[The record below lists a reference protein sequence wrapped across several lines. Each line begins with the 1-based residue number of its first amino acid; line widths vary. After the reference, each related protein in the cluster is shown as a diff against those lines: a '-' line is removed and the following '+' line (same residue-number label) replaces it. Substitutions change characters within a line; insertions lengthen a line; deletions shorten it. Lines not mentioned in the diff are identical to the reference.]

1 MSATVSLK
9 ELYPFPGWIISNIDL
24 NFTLGTGDIF
34 LRQDAR
40 RKRLQ
45 CPYCDYP
52 MGAMRTSERQALDL
66 PLGTISKVTLCF
78 SAPQGKCSQCGCF
91 HTFLPE
97 GIEDKSRATER
108 LKIYV
113 SRLCRF
119 MAVNKTALFFSVSVN
134 TVRRWDKDILQRTL
148 PTPERDNIHSI
159 LVDETSIGKGHSYLT
174 VVLNAETGEVL
185 HLAEGKRKSSLEGFF
200 DKLSDAQ
207 KANIQAVGIDRS
219 GSYQSVV
226 KEQIPEAKI
235 VYDKFHIV
243 SNYHDVI
250 DEIRRKEW
258 HLAEETEERKFIK
271 GQRFNLFKNP
281 CNLKFDQKKS
291 LKELLDM
298 NVNLHSAYVLKD
310 ALKNLW
316 TYTSEAWAGKYLDKW
331 IGWANETGIDE
342 LIRFA
347 KGLDRAR
354 DGLLS
359 YCKHQITSAKI
370 ESFNATI
377 KRIIR
382 KACGYRDMDYLYLK
396 IRQEALADE
405 Q

>member
-1 MSATVSLK
+1 MSATVSLSG
-9 ELYPFPGWIISNIDL
+9 LYHFPGWIIDNIEL
-24 NFTLGTGDIF
+24 NYDSCCGDVF

-40 RKRLQ
+40 KKKLQ
-45 CPYCDYP
+45 CLYCDYP
-52 MGAMRTSERQALDL
+52 MGAMRTSERQVLDL
-66 PLGTISKVTLCF
+66 PLGTLNTMRIHF
-78 SAPQGKCSQCGCF
+78 HAPQGKCSQCGNI
-91 HTFLPE
+91 HTFVPE
-97 GIEDKSRATER
+97 GIEENSRATER

-119 MAVNKTALFFSVSVN
+119 MPVNKTATFFPVSVN
-134 TVRRWDKDILQRTL
+134 TVRRWDKDVLQRTL
-148 PTPERDNIHSI
+148 SAPNFDDLYAI
-159 LVDETSIGKGHSYLT
+159 LIDETSIGKGHSYLT

-185 HLAEGKRKSSLEGFF
+185 HLAEGKRKTSLEGFF
-200 DKLSDAQ
+200 NQLSEAQ

-226 KEQIPEAKI
+226 KEQIPEAHI

-243 SNYHDVI
+243 SNYNDVI
-250 DEIRRKEW
+250 DEIRREEW
-258 HLAEETEERKFIK
+258 RQAEEKEDKNFIK

-298 NVNLHSAYVLKD
+298 NENLHSAYVLKD

-316 TYTSEAWAGKYLDKW
+316 TYTSETWAGKYLDKW
-331 IGWANETGIDE
+331 IGWANETGIE
-342 LIRFA
+342 QLIRFA
-347 KGLDRAR
+347 KGLNRAR

-382 KACGYRDMDYLYLK
+382 KACGYRDMEYLFLK
-396 IRQEALADE
+396 IRQEALAD
-405 Q
+405 

>member
-9 ELYPFPGWIISNIDL
+9 GLYHFPGWIIDNIELDFEL
-24 NFTLGTGDIF
+24 NSGDVY

-40 RKRLQ
+40 KKMLQ
-45 CPYCDYP
+45 CPYCEYP
-52 MGAMRTSERQALDL
+52 MGAMRTSERHVLDL
-66 PLGTISKVTLCF
+66 PLGLLNKITIHFT
-78 SAPQGKCSQCGCF
+78 APQGKCSQCGHF

-97 GIEDKSRATER
+97 GIEENSRATER
-108 LKIYV
+108 LKFYV

-119 MAVNKTALFFSVSVN
+119 MPVNKTATFFPVSVN

-148 PTPERDNIHSI
+148 PSPELDNIHSI

-200 DKLSDAQ
+200 DKLSDSQ
-207 KANIQAVGIDRS
+207 KANIKAVGIDRS

-235 VYDKFHIV
+235 VYDKFHII
-243 SNYHDVI
+243 SNYNDVI
-250 DEIRRKEW
+250 DEIRREEW
-258 HLAEETEERKFIK
+258 RQAEETEDKNFIK

-281 CNLKFDQKKS
+281 CNLKSDQKKS

-316 TYTSEAWAGKYLDKW
+316 TYTSETWAGKYLDKW

-342 LIRFA
+342 LMRFA
-347 KGLDRAR
+347 KGLNRAR

-359 YCKHQITSAKI
+359 YCKHPITSAKI

-396 IRQEALADE
+396 IRQEALAD
-405 Q
+405 

>member
-1 MSATVSLK
+1 LQA
-9 ELYPFPGWIISNIDL
+9 
-24 NFTLGTGDIF
+24 GDVF
-34 LRQDAR
+34 LRPDAR
-40 RKRLQ
+40 KKVKR
-45 CPYCDYP
+45 CPYCEHP
-52 MGAMRTSERQALDL
+52 MGEMRTVERRVLDL
-66 PLGTISKVTLCF
+66 PLGTLNKMTIHFTTS
-78 SAPQGKCSQCGCF
+78 QGKCSQCGNF
-91 HTFLPE
+91 HTFLPP
-97 GIEDKSRATER
+97 GIEGNSRATER

-119 MAVNKTALFFSVSVN
+119 MPVNKAATFFPISVN
-134 TVRRWDKDILQRTL
+134 TARRWDKDILQRTL
-148 PTPERDNIHSI
+148 PSPNLDDIHAI
-159 LVDETSIGKGHSYLT
+159 LVDETSIGKGHNYLT
-174 VVLNAETGEVL
+174 VVLNAVTGEVL

-200 DKLSDAQ
+200 EKLSAAQ
-207 KANIQAVGIDRS
+207 KASIQAVGIDRS

-226 KEQIPEAKI
+226 KEQIPDADI

-243 SNYHDVI
+243 SNYNDVI
-250 DEIRRKEW
+250 DEIRREEW
-258 HLAEETEERKFIK
+258 RQAEEKEDKKFIK

-281 CNLKFDQKKS
+281 CNLKFDAKKS

-298 NVNLHSAYVLKD
+298 NKNLHSAYLLKD

-316 TYTSEAWAGKYLDKW
+316 TYTSAAWAGKYLDKW
-331 IGWANETGIDE
+331 IGWAKETEIEE

-347 KGLDRAR
+347 KGLNKAR

-396 IRQEALADE
+396 IRQEAFAS
-405 Q
+405 

>member
-1 MSATVSLK
+1 MSATVSLSG
-9 ELYPFPGWIISNIDL
+9 LYQFPGWIIDNIELDYKL
-24 NFTLGTGDIF
+24 SAGDVY

-40 RKRLQ
+40 KKRLQ
-45 CPYCDYP
+45 CPYCEYP
-52 MGAMRTSERQALDL
+52 MGAMRASERHVLDL
-66 PLGTISKVTLCF
+66 PLGLLNKMTIHFT
-78 SAPQGKCSQCGCF
+78 APQGKCSQCGHF

-97 GIEDKSRATER
+97 GIEENSRATER
-108 LKIYV
+108 LKFYV

-119 MAVNKTALFFSVSVN
+119 MPVNKTATFFPVSVN

-148 PTPERDNIHSI
+148 PSPELDNIHSI

-200 DKLSDAQ
+200 DKLSDSQ

-243 SNYHDVI
+243 SNYNDVI
-250 DEIRRKEW
+250 DEIRREEW
-258 HLAEETEERKFIK
+258 RQAEETEDKNFIK

-316 TYTSEAWAGKYLDKW
+316 TYTSETWAGKYLDKW

-347 KGLDRAR
+347 KGLNRAR

-396 IRQEALADE
+396 IRQEALAE
-405 Q
+405 

>member
-9 ELYPFPGWIISNIDL
+9 ELYHFPGWIISHIDL

-45 CPYCDYP
+45 CPYCDSP
-52 MGAMRTSERQALDL
+52 MGVMRTSERQALDL

-119 MAVNKTALFFSVSVN
+119 MPVNKTALFFSVSVN
-134 TVRRWDKDILQRTL
+134 TVRRWDKDSFQRTL

-185 HLAEGKRKSSLEGFF
+185 HLSEGQRKSSLEGF
-200 DKLSDAQ
+200 LT
-207 KANIQAVGIDRS
+207 S
-219 GSYQSVV
+219 GQILKKPIS
-226 KEQIPEAKI
+226 KQIPEAKI

-243 SNYHDVI
+243 SNYNDVI

-310 ALKNLW
+310 ALKNVW

-347 KGLDRAR
+347 KGLNRAR

-396 IRQEALADE
+396 IRQEALAD
-405 Q
+405 

>member
-1 MSATVSLK
+1 MSATVSLNR
-9 ELYPFPGWIISNIDL
+9 LYQFPGWIIDNIKLNFESNI
-24 NFTLGTGDIF
+24 GEVF
-34 LRQDAR
+34 LRADAR
-40 RKRLQ
+40 RKVNK
-45 CPYCDYP
+45 CPYCDHP
-52 MGAMRTSERQALDL
+52 MGEMRTVERQALDL
-66 PLGTISKVTLCF
+66 PLGTLNKMTIHFVVS
-78 SAPQGKCSQCGCF
+78 QGKCSQCDSF
-91 HTFLPE
+91 HTFLPA
-97 GIEDKSRATER
+97 GIESNGRATER
-108 LKIYV
+108 LKVYV

-119 MAVNKTALFFSVSVN
+119 MPVSKAASFFPISVN
-134 TVRRWDKDILQRTL
+134 TARRWDKDVLQRTL
-148 PTPERDNIHSI
+148 PSPNLDNIHAV
-159 LVDETSIGKGHSYLT
+159 LVDETSIGKGHNYLT
-174 VVLNAETGEVL
+174 VVLNADTGEVL
-185 HLAEGKRKSSLEGFF
+185 HLAEGKRKTSLEGFF
-200 DKLSDAQ
+200 EKLSDKQ

-226 KEQIPEAKI
+226 KEQIPDADI

-243 SNYHDVI
+243 SNYNDVI
-250 DEIRRKEW
+250 DEIRREEW
-258 HLAEETEERKFIK
+258 RKAEEKEDKTFIK

-281 CNLKFDQKKS
+281 WNLTLNAKKS

-298 NVNLHSAYVLKD
+298 NKNLHSAYILKD

-316 TYTSEAWAGKYLDKW
+316 SYTSKTWAGKYLDKW
-331 IGWANETGIDE
+331 IGWANETRIEE

-347 KGLDRAR
+347 KGLNRAR

-396 IRQEALADE
+396 IRQEALAD
-405 Q
+405 

>member
-1 MSATVSLK
+1 
-9 ELYPFPGWIISNIDL
+9 
-24 NFTLGTGDIF
+24 
-34 LRQDAR
+34 
-40 RKRLQ
+40 
-45 CPYCDYP
+45 
-52 MGAMRTSERQALDL
+52 MGVMRASERQALDL
-66 PLGTISKVTLCF
+66 PLGAINKVTLCF

-97 GIEDKSRATER
+97 GIEDNSRATER

-119 MAVNKTALFFSVSVN
+119 MPVNKTALFFSVSVN

-148 PTPERDNIHSI
+148 PTPERDNIPSI

-185 HLAEGKRKSSLEGFF
+185 HLSEGQRKSSLEGF
-200 DKLSDAQ
+200 LT
-207 KANIQAVGIDRS
+207 S
-219 GSYQSVV
+219 GQILKKPIS
-226 KEQIPEAKI
+226 KQIPEAKI

-243 SNYHDVI
+243 SNYNDVI

-258 HLAEETEERKFIK
+258 HLAEETEERAFIK

-281 CNLKFDQKKS
+281 CNLKFDQNKS

-310 ALKNLW
+310 ALKNVW

-347 KGLDRAR
+347 KGLNRAR

>member
-1 MSATVSLK
+1 MPATVSLK
-9 ELYPFPGWIISNIDL
+9 GLYHFPGWIIDNIKLDYKL
-24 NFTLGTGDIF
+24 NSGDVY
-34 LRQDAR
+34 LRHDAR
-40 RKRLQ
+40 RKKLH
-45 CPYCDYP
+45 CPYCDHP
-52 MGAMRTSERQALDL
+52 MGAMRTSERQVLDL
-66 PLGTISKVTLCF
+66 PLGLLNNMRINFT
-78 SAPQGKCSQCGCF
+78 APQGKCSQCGHF
-91 HTFLPE
+91 HTFLPD
-97 GIEDKSRATER
+97 GIKENSRATER
-108 LKIYV
+108 LKVYV

-119 MAVNKTALFFSVSVN
+119 MPVNKAATFFPISVN

-148 PTPERDNIHSI
+148 PLPKLDNIHSI

-200 DKLSDAQ
+200 DKLSGSQ
-207 KANIQAVGIDRS
+207 KACIQAVGIDRS

-243 SNYHDVI
+243 SNYNDVI
-250 DEIRRKEW
+250 DKIRREEW
-258 HLAEETEERKFIK
+258 RQAEETDDKNFIK

-281 CNLKFDQKKS
+281 CNLKPEQKKS

-298 NVNLHSAYVLKD
+298 NANLHSAYVLKD

-347 KGLDRAR
+347 KGLNRAR

-359 YCKHQITSAKI
+359 YCKQQITSAKI

-396 IRQEALADE
+396 IRQEGLSN
-405 Q
+405 

>member
-9 ELYPFPGWIISNIDL
+9 GLYHFPGWIIDNIELDYESNS
-24 NFTLGTGDIF
+24 GDVF

-40 RKRLQ
+40 KKRLH
-45 CPYCDYP
+45 CPYCEYP
-52 MGAMRTSERQALDL
+52 MGAMRTSERHALDL
-66 PLGTISKVTLCF
+66 PLGLLNKMTIHFT
-78 SAPQGKCSQCGCF
+78 APQGKCSQCGHF

-97 GIEDKSRATER
+97 GIEGSSRATER
-108 LKIYV
+108 LKFYV

-119 MAVNKTALFFSVSVN
+119 MPVNKTATFFPVSVN
-134 TVRRWDKDILQRTL
+134 TVRRWDKDVLQRTL
-148 PTPERDNIHSI
+148 PTPELDNIHSI

-200 DKLSDAQ
+200 DKLSDRQ

-243 SNYHDVI
+243 SNYNDVI
-250 DEIRRKEW
+250 DEIRREEW
-258 HLAEETEERKFIK
+258 RQAEETEDKNFIK

-281 CNLKFDQKKS
+281 CNLKSDQKKS

-316 TYTSEAWAGKYLDKW
+316 TYTSETWAGKYLDKW
-331 IGWANETGIDE
+331 IGWANETGIEE

-347 KGLDRAR
+347 KGLNRAR

-359 YCKHQITSAKI
+359 YCKHPITSAKI

-396 IRQEALADE
+396 IRQEALSD
-405 Q
+405 

>member
-9 ELYPFPGWIISNIDL
+9 GLYHFPGWIIDNIEL
-24 NFTLGTGDIF
+24 NHESSTGDIF

-40 RKRLQ
+40 KKMLQ
-45 CPYCDYP
+45 CPYCEHP
-52 MGAMRTSERQALDL
+52 MGAMRTSVRHVLDL
-66 PLGTISKVTLCF
+66 PLGLLNKVTIHF
-78 SAPQGKCSQCGCF
+78 TAPQGKCSQCGHF

-97 GIEDKSRATER
+97 GIEENSRATER
-108 LKIYV
+108 LKTYV

-119 MAVNKTALFFSVSVN
+119 MPVNKTATFFPVSVN
-134 TVRRWDKDILQRTL
+134 TVRRWDKDVLQRTL
-148 PTPERDNIHSI
+148 SEPKLDDLYAI
-159 LVDETSIGKGHSYLT
+159 LIDETSIGKGHSYLT

-185 HLAEGKRKSSLEGFF
+185 HLAEGKRKTSLEGFF
-200 DKLSDAQ
+200 NKLTESQ

-243 SNYHDVI
+243 SNYNDVI
-250 DEIRRKEW
+250 DKIRREEW
-258 HLAEETEERKFIK
+258 RQAEEKEDKNFIK

-291 LKELLDM
+291 LKELLEM
-298 NVNLHSAYVLKD
+298 NENLHSAYVLKD

-316 TYTSEAWAGKYLDKW
+316 TYTSETWAGKYLDKW

-347 KGLDRAR
+347 KGLNRAR
-354 DGLLS
+354 NGLLS

-382 KACGYRDMDYLYLK
+382 KACGYRDMEYLFLK
-396 IRQEALADE
+396 IRQEALAD
-405 Q
+405 

>member
-9 ELYPFPGWIISNIDL
+9 GLYHFPGWIIDNIELDYE
-24 NFTLGTGDIF
+24 LGSGDVF

-40 RKRLQ
+40 KKMLQ
-45 CPYCDYP
+45 CPYCEYP
-52 MGAMRTSERQALDL
+52 MGAMRTSERRVLDL
-66 PLGTISKVTLCF
+66 PLGLLNNITLHF
-78 SAPQGKCSQCGCF
+78 TAPQGKCSQCDHF
-91 HTFLPE
+91 HTFLPN
-97 GIEDKSRATER
+97 GIEENSRATER
-108 LKIYV
+108 LKLYV
-113 SRLCRF
+113 SRLCRY
-119 MAVNKTALFFSVSVN
+119 MPVNKTALFFPVSAN
-134 TVRRWDKDILQRTL
+134 TVRRWDKDVLQRTL
-148 PTPERDNIHSI
+148 PTPKLDNIHSI

-200 DKLSDAQ
+200 EKLSDSQ

-226 KEQIPEAKI
+226 KEQIPEASI

-243 SNYHDVI
+243 SNYSDVI
-250 DEIRRKEW
+250 DKIRREEW
-258 HLAEETEERKFIK
+258 RQAEETEDKNFIK

-281 CNLKFDQKKS
+281 CNLKFEQKKS

-316 TYTSEAWAGKYLDKW
+316 TYTSETWAGKYLDKW

-342 LIRFA
+342 LRRFA
-347 KGLDRAR
+347 KGLNRAR

-396 IRQEALADE
+396 IRQEALAD
-405 Q
+405 

>member
-1 MSATVSLK
+1 M
-9 ELYPFPGWIISNIDL
+9 
-24 NFTLGTGDIF
+24 
-34 LRQDAR
+34 
-40 RKRLQ
+40 
-45 CPYCDYP
+45 
-52 MGAMRTSERQALDL
+52 
-66 PLGTISKVTLCF
+66 
-78 SAPQGKCSQCGCF
+78 
-91 HTFLPE
+91 
-97 GIEDKSRATER
+97 
-108 LKIYV
+108 
-113 SRLCRF
+113 
-119 MAVNKTALFFSVSVN
+119 
-134 TVRRWDKDILQRTL
+134 
-148 PTPERDNIHSI
+148 DNIHAI

-200 DKLSDAQ
+200 DKLSDNQ

-219 GSYQSVV
+219 GSYKSVV
-226 KEQIPEAKI
+226 KEQIPEARI

-243 SNYHDVI
+243 SNYNDVI
-250 DEIRRKEW
+250 DEIRREEW
-258 HLAEETEERKFIK
+258 RQTEEKEDKNFIK

-281 CNLKFDQKKS
+281 WNLKFEQKKS

-298 NVNLHSAYVLKD
+298 NENLHSAYILKD

-316 TYTSEAWAGKYLDKW
+316 TYTSETWAGKYLDKW
-331 IGWANETGIDE
+331 IAWANETGINE
-342 LIRFA
+342 LKQFA
-347 KGLDRAR
+347 KGLNRDR

-396 IRQEALADE
+396 IRQEALSD
-405 Q
+405 

>member
-9 ELYPFPGWIISNIDL
+9 GLYQFPGWIIDNIDL
-24 NFTLGTGDIF
+24 NFTLNTGDVF

-40 RKRLQ
+40 KKMLQ

-52 MGAMRTSERQALDL
+52 MGAMRTSERQVLDL
-66 PLGTISKVTLCF
+66 PLSVLNKMTIHFTAS
-78 SAPQGKCSQCGCF
+78 QGKCSQCGNF

-97 GIEDKSRATER
+97 GIEENSRATER
-108 LKIYV
+108 LKIYL
-113 SRLCRF
+113 SRFCRF
-119 MAVNKTALFFSVSVN
+119 MPVNKAATFFPVSVN
-134 TVRRWDKDILQRTL
+134 TARRWDKDVLQRTL
-148 PTPERDNIHSI
+148 VSPVLDDIYAI
-159 LVDETSIGKGHSYLT
+159 LIDETSIGKGHNYLT
-174 VVLNAETGEVL
+174 VVLNADTGEVL
-185 HLAEGKRKSSLEGFF
+185 HLAEGKKKTSLEGFF
-200 DKLSDAQ
+200 EKLSTEQ
-207 KANIQAVGIDRS
+207 KSSIQAVGIDRS

-226 KEQIPEAKI
+226 KEQIPHAKI

-243 SNYHDVI
+243 SNYNDVI
-250 DEIRRKEW
+250 DEIRREEW
-258 HLAEETEERKFIK
+258 RQAEEKEDKEFIK

-281 CNLKFDQKKS
+281 WNLKFDQKKS
-291 LKELLDM
+291 LKDLLDM
-298 NVNLHSAYVLKD
+298 NENLYSAYILKD

-316 TYTSEAWAGKYLDKW
+316 TYTSETWAGKYLDKW

-347 KGLDRAR
+347 KGLNRDR

-359 YCKHQITSAKI
+359 YCKHKITSAKI
-370 ESFNATI
+370 ESFNASI

-396 IRQEALADE
+396 IRQEALAG
-405 Q
+405 

>member
-9 ELYPFPGWIISNIDL
+9 GLYQFPGWIIDNIDL
-24 NFTLGTGDIF
+24 NFTLNTGDVF

-40 RKRLQ
+40 KKMLQ

-52 MGAMRTSERQALDL
+52 MGAMRTSERQVLDL
-66 PLGTISKVTLCF
+66 PLSVLNKMTIHFTAS
-78 SAPQGKCSQCGCF
+78 QGKCSQCGNF

-97 GIEDKSRATER
+97 GIEENSRATER
-108 LKIYV
+108 LKIYL
-113 SRLCRF
+113 SRFCRF
-119 MAVNKTALFFSVSVN
+119 MPVNKAATFFPVSVN
-134 TVRRWDKDILQRTL
+134 TARRWDKDVLQRTL
-148 PTPERDNIHSI
+148 VSPVLDDIYAI
-159 LVDETSIGKGHSYLT
+159 LIDETSIGKGHNYLT
-174 VVLNAETGEVL
+174 VVLNADTGEVL
-185 HLAEGKRKSSLEGFF
+185 HLAEGKKKTSLEGFF
-200 DKLSDAQ
+200 EKLSTEQ
-207 KANIQAVGIDRS
+207 KASIQAVGIDRS

-226 KEQIPEAKI
+226 KEQIPHAKI

-243 SNYHDVI
+243 SNYNDVI
-250 DEIRRKEW
+250 DEIRREEW
-258 HLAEETEERKFIK
+258 RQAEEKEDKEFIK

-281 CNLKFDQKKS
+281 WNLKFDQKKS
-291 LKELLDM
+291 LKDLLDM
-298 NVNLHSAYVLKD
+298 NENLYSAYILKD

-316 TYTSEAWAGKYLDKW
+316 TYTSETWAGKYLDKW

-347 KGLDRAR
+347 KGLNRDR

-359 YCKHQITSAKI
+359 YCKHKITSAKI
-370 ESFNATI
+370 ESFNASI

-396 IRQEALADE
+396 IRQEALAG
-405 Q
+405 